1 MHKQRTCRVGHSC
14 GSGCISAVRLW
25 HVFYRT
31 GHGDR
36 LGCKHARCPRALC
49 LPFVAEGDLV
59 GPQAA
64 PPSMERFE
72 CS

>member
-25 HVFYRT
+25 HVIYRT

-36 LGCKHARCPRALC
+36 QGCKHARWPRALC
-49 LPFVAEGDLV
+49 LPFVVEGDLV
-59 GPQAA
+59 GPQAGS
-64 PPSMERFE
+64 PSMEHLE